1 MKGYPTVKAFVNGKP
16 AGEYG
21 GVRTAA
27 AIKDWAVGLVPNHIT
42 TLNRQQQVTQV
53 ALQRTA

>member
-1 MKGYPTVKAFVNGKP
+1 VKAFVNGKP